1 MRKVKSFISEHTA
14 EYTLIPR
21 MKKILHKRFD
31 TVTPI
36 YPWVTREWS
45 KISEDL
51 HKYDRFRVV
60 GLYSRRPKLGSAGS
74 QIITIKI
81 NSQILLGALSG
92 IKLGI
97 PIIAG
102 CPLVTNFWEL
112 GNDPNCLW
120 IKLDQ
125 ASKEDFNIEF
135 NIERE
140 YEQSSDNINQIS
152 RSIIMNEEDLLT
164 YLSEKS
170 ELMDFNSVKF
180 AIREIKMESQ
190 EMSSTNFFGSVGG
203 YKPIYFLL
211 K

>member
-1 MRKVKSFISEHTA
+1 MSKVKSFICEHTA
-14 EYTLIPR
+14 EYILIPN

-31 TVTPI
+31 IVTPI
-36 YPWVTREWS
+36 YPWALREWS
-45 KISEDL
+45 NISEDL

-60 GLYSRRPKLGSAGS
+60 GLYPRRPKLGSAGS

-81 NSQILLGALSG
+81 NNQILLGALSG

-102 CPLVTNFWEL
+102 CPMVTNFWEL
-112 GNDPNCLW
+112 GNNPNCLW

-125 ASKEDFNIEF
+125 CSIEGFDIEF

-140 YEQSSDNINQIS
+140 YKQSSDYINQ
-152 RSIIMNEEDLLT
+152 RSKSIFTNEEDLLI

-170 ELMDFNSVKF
+170 ELMDFNSAKF
-180 AIREIKMESQ
+180 AIREIKMDSQ
-190 EMSSTNFFGSVGG
+190 EMMFLNPFKYIGG
-203 YKPIYFLL
+203 YKPVYFLL